1 MKTSR
6 WIGALL
12 ACVGGLIFA
21 NCSLSEAQQP
31 ARQPTRRVD
40 NDTQPG
46 QPGRVEISVPL
57 SKQKRIRIVQ
67 GGPETGGL
75 EIDPQSGKFEPRRQV
90 VLAAPRRL
98 PPRPTARWRLGL
110 RTDNAPKGLLITEVT
125 RNSPAYKFGI
135 EEGDYLLDV
144 AGYPVGFY
152 GGAYYPLADTLNQ
165 VTPRNG
171 WVNLLIW
178 NKRTNAEEAMWV
190 QAEPRLAVG
199 PRRES
204 QN

>member
-1 MKTSR
+1 
-6 WIGALL
+6 LVL
-12 ACVGGLIFA
+12 AIS
-21 NCSLSEAQQP
+21 SLSEAQQP

-40 NDTQPG
+40 G
-46 QPGRVEISVPL
+46 QPQTGDFEISVPL
-57 SKQKRIRIVQ
+57 SGQKRLRIVQ
-67 GGPETGGL
+67 GGPQTDGL
-75 EIDPQSGKFEPRRQV
+75 QLDPQSGKFPTRRQV

-125 RNSPAYKFGI
+125 RNSPASNFGL
-135 EEGDYLLDV
+135 EEGDYLLDIG
-144 AGYPVGFY
+144 GYPVGFY
-152 GGAYYPLADTLNQ
+152 GGGYYPLADTLNQ
-165 VTPRNG
+165 VARRDG

-190 QAEPRLAVG
+190 KAEPRQLG
-199 PRRES
+199 PPRRET